1 MRKKS
6 LRALPVPVRNA
17 LRKLGQDIRDARL
30 RRRVSTL
37 IMANRALI
45 DRKTL
50 RKVEHGDAG
59 VSAGAY
65 ATILFVLG
73 MTDRLAD
80 LADARFDKVGL
91 ALEEERLPKRIRSE
105 SRMGLTTTGN
115 N

>member
-6 LRALPVPVRNA
+6 LRALPIPVRNA
-17 LRKLGQDIRDARL
+17 LRKLGRDIRDARL
-30 RRRVSTL
+30 RRRVATV
-37 IMANRALI
+37 IMANRASI

-50 RKVEHGDAG
+50 RKVEHGDPG

-73 MTDRLAD
+73 MNDRVAE
-80 LADARFDKVGL
+80 LADARFDGVGL

-105 SRMGLTTTGN
+105 SKTGSTSTGN